1 MYPND
6 PTTPPEQPEQ
16 SSMPPL
22 QPESESESTQQPD
35 MTQPQMQEPAPQ
47 VEPAM
52 PEQPSQ
58 PEQPAYA
65 PPVQQAYE
73 AQPAHNPGKGLGIA
87 GFVLAFF
94 LPIVGLPLS
103 IVAFLKSKKANMKNG
118 LALAGIILNSV
129 FLVVGVAFIAI
140 TVMAYTGIQQRANSQ
155 AAANTAQE
163 VVKMA
168 EMYNID
174 NAEYDGDQL
183 VPRYPKKFGDI
194 ASMVQDVTFAKAP
207 ILFAPAGPSAIE
219 FYTCGDQTGNKVGYW
234 DYAERDVKYVYA
246 GEASASSTDCTLAT
260 E

>member
-16 SSMPPL
+16 PSMPQQ

-65 PPVQQAYE
+65 PPMQQAYE

-94 LPIVGLPLS
+94 FPIVGLPLS

-129 FLVVGVAFIAI
+129 FLVVGVALIAI
-140 TVMAYTGIQQRANSQ
+140 TVMAYAGVQERAKTYT
-155 AAANTAQE
+155 AATAAQS
-163 VVKMA
+163 VVTMA
-168 EMYNID
+168 EMYN
-174 NAEYDGDQL
+174 AENSQYNGDEV
-183 VPRYPKKFGDI
+183 VPQYPKAYSDI
-194 ASMVQDVTFAKAP
+194 SSMIQDATLAAGP
-207 ILFAPAGPSAIE
+207 LTSAPAQPSTVE
-219 FYTCGDQTGNKVGYW
+219 FYTCGDQTGNKVGHW
-234 DYAERDVKYVYA
+234 DYAAKAVMYAYA
-246 GEASASSTDCTLAT
+246 GDASASSDDCTLVT
-260 E
+260 Q